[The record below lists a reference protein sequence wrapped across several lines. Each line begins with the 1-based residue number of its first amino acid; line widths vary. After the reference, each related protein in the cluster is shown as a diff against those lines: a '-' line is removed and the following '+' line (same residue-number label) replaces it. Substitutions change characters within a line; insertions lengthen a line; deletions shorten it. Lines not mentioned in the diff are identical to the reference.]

1 MPEHTKQ
8 YKFTHNTRFDFS
20 TSYTKDDS
28 IRYLMGDLQGQLR
41 EDVQYAHYPDDHYEP
56 SYSEILELQQEEAQ
70 AAFVEARILRK
81 LRQKGKHDA
90 DDEEVTDEQ
99 FAALESEL
107 NRTTE
112 QLALYHKYLCDIVD
126 ELAKGNQSELHIDQ
140 SNTKNADYPYITL
153 NSLKAWEKNKPPEP
167 VATPPKKPP
176 RAKMLQQADAILAAI
191 GQLGYKP
198 ERLPQ
203 TIKGQPGVRAEVW
216 TPLKDKALEN
226 GELLFKNKKVFD
238 NAWQKLRDDKL
249 TREVPTL

>member
-1 MPEHTKQ
+1 MSEYTKQ
-8 YKFTHNTRFDFS
+8 YNFTHDTRFDFS
-20 TSYTKDDS
+20 ASYNKDDS
-28 IRYLMGDLQGQLR
+28 IRYLMGDLQGQLC
-41 EDVQYAHYPDDHYEP
+41 EDVQHAHYSDDHYEP
-56 SYSEILELQQEEAQ
+56 SYCEILELQQEEAQ

-112 QLALYHKYLCDIVD
+112 KLALYHKYLCDIVD

-140 SNTKNADYPYITL
+140 SNTKNADYPYITF
-153 NSLKAWEKNKPPEP
+153 NSLKAWAESKVTNP
-167 VATPPKKPP
+167 VATPPKKPA
-176 RAKMLQQADAILAAI
+176 RTKMMQQEDAILAAI
-191 GQLGYKP
+191 RQLGYKP

-203 TIKGQPGVRAEVW
+203 TINGQPGVRAEVW
-216 TPLKDKALEN
+216 VLLENDPLFKDK
-226 GELLFKNKKVFD
+226 KKVYE